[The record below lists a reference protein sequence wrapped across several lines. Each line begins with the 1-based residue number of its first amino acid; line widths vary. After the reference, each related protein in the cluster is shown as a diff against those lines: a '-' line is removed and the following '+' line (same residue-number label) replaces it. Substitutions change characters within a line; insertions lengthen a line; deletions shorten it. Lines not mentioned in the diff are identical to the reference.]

1 LILNG
6 QKGLINSFNQEK
18 SKKKLNSK
26 RKESEILQIE
36 REKNVSA
43 IQKQDDRY
51 KDKSIIFPADPNY
64 KQSAQ
69 DNPLFTNSKMTTDII
84 DAYQI

>member
-43 IQKQDDRY
+43 IQNQDDRY
-51 KDKSIIFPADPNY
+51 KDKLIIFPIDPN
-64 KQSAQ
+64 
-69 DNPLFTNSKMTTDII
+69 
-84 DAYQI
+84 